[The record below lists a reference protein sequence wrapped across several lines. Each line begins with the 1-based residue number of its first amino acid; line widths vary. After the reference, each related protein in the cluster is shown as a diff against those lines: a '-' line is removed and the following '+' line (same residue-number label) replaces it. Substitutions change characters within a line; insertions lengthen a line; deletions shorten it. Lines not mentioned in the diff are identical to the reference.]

1 VVPIKELG
9 DFKKLGVCF
18 LLFFLRENRRIA
30 VWNEINLMGQCGIAY
45 EKFLFSDVQKTL
57 CSSFQYFYFP

>member
-1 VVPIKELG
+1 MKYTESLG
-9 DFKKLGVCF
+9 KGIFVFVFCC
-18 LLFFLRENRRIA
+18 FFLREKRKIA
-30 VWNEINLMGQCGIAY
+30 VWNEINLMGQCGIDY